1 MKKKLLNSLMV
12 LTILLA
18 VSCSKKDEVDQRN
31 QFVATYQVVDS
42 WTVGGT
48 FKTYSYSMIITNSAQ
63 DPKVILLSN
72 FGGESGVIVSAEVNG
87 NKFTI
92 QQQTVQTY
100 GYSGSGTIS
109 GSTLSFSYLISA
121 SGGGIVNVS
130 SAGTKM

>member
-1 MKKKLLNSLMV
+1 MV